1 MLIKISFLGE
11 TLITA
16 YFMAFKRSFT
26 SVNSQVVKEIMPL
39 SKIHVTIL
47 MIAIQNLYISLST
60 WIFIFKYFEFPCI
73 RDFFIY
79 FNRIKIEILPKFNID
94 LGTVGYFFSNLWI
107 NNLGFENNFLGIHAM
122 LFIGVISYLILK
134 HES

>member
-1 MLIKISFLGE
+1 M
-11 TLITA
+11 
-16 YFMAFKRSFT
+16 
-26 SVNSQVVKEIMPL
+26 VKEIVPFPKKHITVVM
-39 SKIHVTIL
+39 VTI
-47 MIAIQNLYISLST
+47 QNFNISLCSCV
-60 WIFIFKYFEFPCI
+60 FIFVNFKFSCAWN
-73 RDFFIY
+73 FFIN